1 MVEIYI
7 KLRLRKKSEEEIV
20 ESIEDV
26 KGIVKEK
33 MEVKKGKM
41 EKGKNDNFEIEM
53 WRENK
58 KRMEERMKK
67 MK

>member
-41 EKGKNDNFEIEM
+41 ERGKNDNFEIEM